1 MIIKESD
8 APVERKFI
16 QSRRQERRKFSAI
29 LAKISEFLEISLP
42 FRNNNKKN
50 VFQKLYNRSITGSVE
65 T

>member
-1 MIIKESD
+1 MIITEND
-8 APVERKFI
+8 ASVERKLI

-29 LAKISEFLEISLP
+29 LAKISEFLGISLP
-42 FRNNNKKN
+42 FRNNNKK